1 MRFDGS
7 LFWHPGVPT
16 PWDKQ
21 VEENR
26 EYAKLMEHVGFTT
39 AWSCEHHLWHD
50 RRFACTPNSVLTC
63 LDIAS
68 HTKHLRV
75 GQSPVS
81 IPDRHPLL
89 VAEDIA
95 ILDNMTKGRVE
106 FGVARGLDSRWGAQ
120 YHPAADR
127 SNDAQNRALFQECL
141 DIIIKAWTE
150 EVFTYKG
157 EFYTFPVP
165 GWKETDPVVKLEAPY
180 YSPDGELIAINVLPK
195 PYQKPHPPVWLMVSS
210 NASWAFSGAKG
221 HGAIGS
227 ARSLE
232 GIREAFTVYKEAANS
247 QGHDVGLGENIS
259 CQFMVYCAKTM
270 EEAITDASGGLNWM
284 FGPESVGQ
292 WAQRAAL
299 LEKGANPDND
309 DLNSDWSDFLMKHK
323 IALIGTPDFI
333 SEHLQRL
340 QEEVNFR
347 HFQLFPSIPFLTF
360 RQAMSSLEL
369 FAAKVMPL
377 FRESEKEEAVAA
389 S

>member
-26 EYAKLMEHVGFTT
+26 EYAKLMEHLGFTT

-50 RRFACTPNSVLTC
+50 NYFACTPNSILTS

-81 IPDRHPLL
+81 IPDRHPLM

-95 ILDNMTKGRVE
+95 ILDNMTKGRVD
-106 FGVARGLDSRWGAQ
+106 FGVARGVNARWGAQ

-127 SNDAQNRALFQECL
+127 RNDAQNRALFQECL
-141 DIIIKAWTE
+141 DIILKAWTE
-150 EVFTYKG
+150 ETFSYKG

-165 GWKETDPVVKLEAPY
+165 GWKETDPVVKLEPPY

-195 PYQKPHPPVWLMVSS
+195 PYQKPHPPVWVMVSS
-210 NASWAFSGAKG
+210 NASWAFCGAKG
-221 HGAIGS
+221 LGAIGI

-232 GIREAFTVYKEAANS
+232 GNREAFTAYKEASNA
-247 QGHDVGLGENIS
+247 QGRNVALGENVS
-259 CQFMVYCAKTM
+259 CQFMIYCAKTM
-270 EEAITDASGGLNWM
+270 EEAVRDASGGLNWF
-284 FGPESVGQ
+284 FGHESDRQWGQ
-292 WAQRAAL
+292 RSAL
-299 LEKGANPDND
+299 LEKNAQPDND
-309 DLNSDWSDFLMKHK
+309 DLNSDWSDFLIKHN
-323 IALIGTPDFI
+323 IALVGTPDSI

-340 QEEVNFR
+340 QEEVNFQ
-347 HFQLFPSIPFLTF
+347 HLQLFPSIPFLTF
-360 RQAMSSLEL
+360 KQAMSSLEL
-369 FAAKVMPL
+369 FGTQVLPRFQNKA
-377 FRESEKEEAVAA
+377 
-389 S
+389 